1 MLDLLLGL
9 LGATFCL
16 LTIFAVSIRLIPQL
30 FEDKVLALTN
40 TKIAKVVVRVEIL
53 VGDERVLPPQVIPLL
68 GCASFFRSGIQDAY
82 LLNDVRNGRL
92 LQQVVVALCPAP
104 LCLVRLYA
112 ANLLLLVEEGMHVQ
126 AQRLQTVPLH
136 VVLVIFAGL
145 VLPIPV
151 EEVVRHDKL
160 ETAKVVHRRD
170 YH

>member
-1 MLDLLLGL
+1 MLDLLLGF
-9 LGATFCL
+9 LGAPFCL
-16 LTIFAVSIRLIPQL
+16 PTIFAVPIRLIPQL
-30 FEDKVLALTN
+30 FEDKILAL

-68 GCASFFRSGIQDAY
+68 GRASFFRSGIQDAY

-92 LQQVVVALCPAP
+92 LQQVVVALRPAP
-104 LCLVRLYA
+104 LRRVRLYA

-136 VVLVIFAGL
+136 IVLVRLAAL